1 MSAIEKLH
9 SEVVD
14 LSGGELRRAAER
26 LIEAITQLDASTAE
40 HFVALARDLWGGA
53 AICELNGL
61 RLLLDETQ
69 AAVQDTLAGGASWH
83 DLRQV
88 LGEALV
94 VIPGLLDYLVR
105 SRRDNPCLLIPE
117 ITALRSFRRKPP
129 VYEYQVLFGIDW
141 PAFRV
146 GADNLSV
153 AVVPE
158 NLKRILH
165 LYQLGLVSVLKGVNR
180 AKGYEILMRS
190 VERLA
195 QLAKDGS
202 ERHYWTAVRGVLE
215 NFANGALLLRPDRTR
230 LLAAVE
236 KQLRGLAG
244 IRTGPTGN
252 PYPEGL
258 WRAFLALLSLSN
270 ARLDREDGLPIPRLD
285 FDDAELEA
293 IRVKAFG
300 RDGGQVAWPLDE
312 LAALMV
318 RLRSALDLSQEDDLL
333 PPSVVQAMQEDCVAV
348 ARSAQEVGLENL
360 VARFERHGDTLQ
372 QALDQLRSPTG
383 EELQEYADSI
393 LYLDCAVV
401 DFAGSNPDRADLIAW
416 SGRPLDEILQTSLLK
431 TARNGVV
438 VGASAVL
445 LKAKA
450 LLEVLQDDVL
460 TDDAWEE
467 IEADFLVLKACAV
480 MLEDADLEAVF
491 ARGWEFLQTSRYHPA
506 LGLNDRSRN
515 IEHFADMVISLE
527 IYLNALRF
535 GAGESAA
542 ALRTARECVSALS
555 F

>member
-26 LIEAITQLDASTAE
+26 VIGAIAQLDASTAE
-40 HFVALARDLWGGA
+40 PFVALARDLWGGA
-53 AICELNGL
+53 VICELNGL
-61 RLLLDETQ
+61 RVLLDEAQ
-69 AAVQDTLAGGASWH
+69 AAVRDTLAEGASWH

-117 ITALRSFRRKPP
+117 ITAVRTFRNKPP

-146 GADNLSV
+146 GADNLSAAV
-153 AVVPE
+153 ASE
-158 NLKRILH
+158 DLKRILH

-180 AKGYEILMRS
+180 AQGYEILMRS

-195 QLAKDGS
+195 RLAEVGS
-202 ERHYWTAVRGVLE
+202 ERDYWTALHGVLE
-215 NFANGALLLRPDRTR
+215 NFANGALLLRPDRAR

-236 KQLRGLAG
+236 KQLRTFAG

-258 WRAFLALLSLSN
+258 WRAFLALLSLSSGRAGRE
-270 ARLDREDGLPIPRLD
+270 ARLPVPELD

-312 LAALMV
+312 LAARMV

-333 PPSVVQAMQEDCVAV
+333 PPTLVQGMQEDCVAV
-348 ARSAQEVGLENL
+348 ARRAHEVGLENL

-372 QALDQLRSPTG
+372 QALDQSRSPTSA
-383 EELQEYADSI
+383 ELQEYADSI
-393 LYLDCAVV
+393 LYLDCAIV
-401 DFAGSNPDRADLIAW
+401 DFAGSNPDRADLAAW
-416 SGRPLDEILQTSLLK
+416 SSRSLDEILQASLLK

-438 VGASAVL
+438 IGASAVL
-445 LKAKA
+445 SKAKA
-450 LLEVLQDDVL
+450 LLEVLQDGVL
-460 TDDAWEE
+460 TDEGWEE
-467 IEADFLVLKACAV
+467 IEADFLALKACAI
-480 MLEDADLEAVF
+480 MLDDAALEAVF

-515 IEHFADMVISLE
+515 IEHFADMVVSLE
-527 IYLNALRF
+527 IYLHAVRF
-535 GAGESAA
+535 GAGESGA

>member
-14 LSGGELRRAAER
+14 LSAGELRRAAEHV
-26 LIEAITQLDASTAE
+26 IEAVTQLDARTAE
-40 HFVALARDLWGGA
+40 RFVTLARDLWGGA
-53 AICELNGL
+53 AVCELNGL
-61 RLLLDETQ
+61 RLLLDETL

-117 ITALRSFRRKPP
+117 ITALRTFRHKPP

-153 AVVPE
+153 AVAPE
-158 NLKRILH
+158 DLKRILH
-165 LYQLGLVSVLKGVNR
+165 LYQLGLVSVLKGANR
-180 AKGYEILMRS
+180 AQGYEILMRG
-190 VERLA
+190 VGRLV
-195 QLAKDGS
+195 QLAELGS
-202 ERHYWTAVRGVLE
+202 ERDYWTALHRVLG
-215 NFANGALLLRPDRTR
+215 NFASGALLFRPDRAR

-236 KQLRGLAG
+236 KQLRTLAG
-244 IRTGPTGN
+244 IRTGHTGN

-258 WRAFLALLSLSN
+258 WRAFLALLSLSSGS
-270 ARLDREDGLPIPRLD
+270 ASHEDGLPVLKLD
-285 FDDAELEA
+285 FDDAQLEA

-300 RDGGQVAWPLDE
+300 RDGGVVAWPLDE
-312 LAALMV
+312 LAARMV

-333 PPSVVQAMQEDCVAV
+333 PPTVMQGMQEDCVAV
-348 ARSAQEVGLENL
+348 ARSAHELGLENL
-360 VARFERHGDTLQ
+360 VARFRSHGDTMRQ
-372 QALDQLRSPTG
+372 TLDQARAPT
-383 EELQEYADSI
+383 EKELQEYADSI

-401 DFAGSNPDRADLIAW
+401 DFAGSNPDRADLAAW
-416 SGRPLDEILQTSLLK
+416 SDRPLDEILQTSLLK

-438 VGASAVL
+438 VGAGAVL
-445 LKAKA
+445 LEAKA
-450 LLEVLQDDVL
+450 LLEPLQDGVL
-460 TDDAWEE
+460 TDDGWEE
-467 IEADFLVLKACAV
+467 IEADFVILKGCAI
-480 MLEDADLEAVF
+480 MLEDAALEAVLTR
-491 ARGWEFLQTSRYHPA
+491 AWEFLQTSRYHPA

-527 IYLNALRF
+527 LYLNAVRF
-535 GAGESAA
+535 GAGESDE
-542 ALRTARECVSALS
+542 ALRMARECVSALS